1 VRTVIITD
9 TLSGERKAL
18 EPREPGKVGIYA
30 CGPTTYGPIHI
41 GNARPYVVFMLFGRF
56 LRRLGYE
63 VRVVFNLTD
72 VNDKIYAAAA
82 EEGVPSADWAS
93 QMSEAYIHVTDRLG
107 IGRPDSEPRATD
119 SIPQIIELIER
130 LIESGNAYESGGD
143 VYFRVRSFDRYGSL
157 SNRDPDQMDQGE
169 EAGSDELKEN
179 QLDFAL
185 WKAQKEGEDTAWPS
199 PWGPGRPGWHI
210 ECSAMAESELG
221 LDFEIHGGG
230 SDLVFPHHEN
240 EIAQSEAAAAVQGTP
255 LARVWMHNGMIQTD
269 EQKMSKSEGNI
280 FDLAHALDTY
290 GPEAVVAYLV
300 SGHYRQPLAFSAEAL
315 EESRARVE
323 RIRNFL
329 RGESASE
336 EERSA
341 AGEEAAEVSQ
351 CREAV
356 YEALADDF
364 NTPKALA
371 AIFDL
376 VTEANKREL
385 IGARE
390 AVTDLLEL
398 FGLESLSHDSIEP
411 DPAALALLEER
422 NAAREAGDYD
432 RADEIRDRLLELG
445 WEVRDEAG
453 GARLVPRTDAQS

>member
-1 VRTVIITD
+1 
-9 TLSGERKAL
+9 
-18 EPREPGKVGIYA
+18 
-30 CGPTTYGPIHI
+30 
-41 GNARPYVVFMLFGRF
+41 
-56 LRRLGYE
+56 
-63 VRVVFNLTD
+63 
-72 VNDKIYAAAA
+72 
-82 EEGVPSADWAS
+82 
-93 QMSEAYIHVTDRLG
+93 
-107 IGRPDSEPRATD
+107 
-119 SIPQIIELIER
+119 
-130 LIESGNAYESGGD
+130 
-143 VYFRVRSFDRYGSL
+143 
-157 SNRDPDQMDQGE
+157 
-169 EAGSDELKEN
+169 
-179 QLDFAL
+179 
-185 WKAQKEGEDTAWPS
+185 
-199 PWGPGRPGWHI
+199 
-210 ECSAMAESELG
+210 MAESELG

-240 EIAQSEAAAAVQGTP
+240 EIAQSEAAAADQRTP
-255 LARVWMHNGMIQTD
+255 LARIWMHNGMVQTD

-315 EESRARVE
+315 DESRARVE
-323 RIRNFL
+323 RLRNFL

-341 AGEEAAEVSQ
+341 AGEEAAGVSE

-432 RADEIRDRLLELG
+432 RADEIRDQLLELG
-445 WEVRDEAG
+445 WEVRDESG